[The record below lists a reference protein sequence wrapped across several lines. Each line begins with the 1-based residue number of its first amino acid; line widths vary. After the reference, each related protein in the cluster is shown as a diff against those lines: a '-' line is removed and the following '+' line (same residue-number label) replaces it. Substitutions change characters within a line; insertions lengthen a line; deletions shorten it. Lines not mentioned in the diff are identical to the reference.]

1 MDALLHELV
10 SEDIN
15 GVVAGYT
22 TSSATQYLGAH
33 GTKNSQTREPLT
45 LDTRIALF
53 SCTKSMTAMAALKLW
68 EDGRLD
74 LDRPAKEY
82 LPTLGDIGVMENF
95 DMETGEYTLRRPK
108 TDITVRH
115 LLLSNSGFAYPFT
128 DPRYAVLGKKTGA
141 NSFSMPLVSDP
152 GSRWIYGHSMDWAGL
167 VIEAVAGMK
176 LSQFLEQQIFSKAGM
191 TSCTFQVEDPNK
203 LMPVHIRRDSGLKV
217 MRRQPLEYKPKTDM
231 GGQGCFAT
239 VADYLRFLRVWLN
252 YGTSPDTGL
261 RILKRETVE
270 YAIRNHLPPGQHME
284 FAAGGEGF
292 KPDGFTMAGC
302 AYSNN
307 RLPTGRP
314 EGLLYWGGLA
324 NLFIWLDFENDVA
337 GIFACQILPYMDPK
351 CLVGYLRFEHEVYE
365 AVQRLREEN
374 EDKPLANGKG
384 IVKLKI

>member
-191 TSCTFQVEDPNK
+191 TSCTFQVEDQNK

-217 MRRQPLEYKPKTDM
+217 MRRQPLEHKPKTDM

-252 YGTSPDTGL
+252 YGTSPDTGH

-270 YAIRNHLPPGQHME
+270 YAIQNHLPPGQHME

-307 RLPTGRP
+307 QLPTGRP

-365 AVQRLREEN
+365 AVKQEEN
-374 EDKPLANGKG
+374 KDRPLPNGKG

>member
-45 LDTRIALF
+45 LDTRVALF

-191 TSCTFQVEDPNK
+191 TSCTFQVEDQNK

-217 MRRQPLEYKPKTDM
+217 MRRQPLEHKPKTDM

-252 YGTSPDTGL
+252 YGTSPDTGH

-270 YAIRNHLPPGQHME
+270 YAIQNHLPPGQHME

-307 RLPTGRP
+307 QLPTGRP

-365 AVQRLREEN
+365 AVKREE
-374 EDKPLANGKG
+374 DKDSPLPNGKG

>member
-191 TSCTFQVEDPNK
+191 TSCTFQVEDQNK

-217 MRRQPLEYKPKTDM
+217 MRRQPLEHKPKTDM

-252 YGTSPDTGL
+252 YGTSPDTGH

-270 YAIRNHLPPGQHME
+270 YAIQNHLPPGQHME

-307 RLPTGRP
+307 QLPTGRP
-314 EGLLYWGGLA
+314 EGSLYWGGLA

-365 AVQRLREEN
+365 AVKQEEN
-374 EDKPLANGKG
+374 KDRPSPNGKG
-384 IVKLKI
+384 IVKSKI